1 MSTWF
6 FLTVD
11 NLFYFTLTKS
21 SLMEKK
27 IGTKNQNIQHKYYQN
42 SLHSVI
48 DEDFHLYFLVC
59 LFLERKYNQHN
70 QQHFTKAQALSQSLT
85 FLFSFFFFSFSLLLS
100 CLERWI
106 VNLNYAD
113 ALCQHLRKICGTI
126 LHNRNSTEDSTIW

>member
-1 MSTWF
+1 
-6 FLTVD
+6 
-11 NLFYFTLTKS
+11 
-21 SLMEKK
+21 MEKK

-85 FLFSFFFFSFSLLLS
+85 FLFSFFFLFFPTPQLPREMNCQSELCRCTLPTLKK
-100 CLERWI
+100 
-106 VNLNYAD
+106 NLWNNFA
-113 ALCQHLRKICGTI
+113 
-126 LHNRNSTEDSTIW
+126 